1 MRVLGGSKYLRPGKR
16 EFVRPLG
23 AVGQVSLPSRAQFQP
38 VDPKSLHDSS
48 ASLVLDYGKEQYY
61 THFMSLKEWGCEFA
75 FSE

>member
-38 VDPKSLHDSS
+38 VVWKTSGML
-48 ASLVLDYGKEQYY
+48 G
-61 THFMSLKEWGCEFA
+61 
-75 FSE
+75 